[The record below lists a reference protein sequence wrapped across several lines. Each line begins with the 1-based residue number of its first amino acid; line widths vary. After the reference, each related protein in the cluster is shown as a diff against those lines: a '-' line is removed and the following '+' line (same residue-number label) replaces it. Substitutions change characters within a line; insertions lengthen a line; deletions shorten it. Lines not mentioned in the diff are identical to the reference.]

1 LRESNKIRTE
11 KDAKR
16 LDLELSAD
24 AALIADAVEGLKGI
38 NLLVL
43 NVRGLANFT
52 DFLVICSGSS
62 NRHVK
67 ALVDG
72 IKVKLRAA
80 NVTPLHTEGYE
91 EGAWV
96 LIDFVD
102 CLVNVFT
109 HETRRFYQLER
120 VWRDAPVLLG
130 ERAEL
135 PPEGQ
140 AVEEPA
146 TEPEGIPTG
155 SSGA

>member
-1 LRESNKIRTE
+1 LRESDKIRTG
-11 KDAKR
+11 KAAKR

-24 AALIADAVEGLKGI
+24 AALIADAVEDLKGI
-38 NLLVL
+38 DLLVL
-43 NVRGLANFT
+43 NVRGLASFT

-62 NRHVK
+62 DRHVK
-67 ALVDG
+67 AIVDG

-91 EGAWV
+91 EGAWA

-109 HETRRFYQLER
+109 PETRRFYQLER

-135 PPEGQ
+135 LRDGQ
-140 AVEEPA
+140 AVAEPA
-146 TEPEGIPTG
+146 TE
-155 SSGA
+155 SGDVSAGVPGD

>member
-1 LRESNKIRTE
+1 MSKPDEIRTG
-11 KDAKR
+11 KDTKH
-16 LDLELSAD
+16 LDLELLAD
-24 AALIADAVEGLKGI
+24 AALIADAVEDLKGI
-38 NLLVL
+38 DLLVL
-43 NVRGLANFT
+43 NVRGLASFT

-62 NRHVK
+62 DRHVK
-67 ALVDG
+67 AIVDG

-91 EGAWV
+91 EGAWA

-109 HETRRFYQLER
+109 PETRRFYQLER

-135 PPEGQ
+135 LPEGQ
-140 AVEEPA
+140 AVEESQ
-146 TEPEGIPTG
+146 TGPEDVSTG
-155 SSGA
+155 VSRA

>member
-1 LRESNKIRTE
+1 MRESDKIRTG
-11 KDAKR
+11 KAAKR

-24 AALIADAVEGLKGI
+24 AALIADAVEDLKGI
-38 NLLVL
+38 DLLVL
-43 NVRGLANFT
+43 NVRGLASFT

-62 NRHVK
+62 DRHVK
-67 ALVDG
+67 AIVDG

-91 EGAWV
+91 EGAWA

-109 HETRRFYQLER
+109 PETRRFYQLER

-135 PPEGQ
+135 LRDGQ
-140 AVEEPA
+140 AVAEPA
-146 TEPEGIPTG
+146 TE
-155 SSGA
+155 SGDVSAGVPGD

>member
-1 LRESNKIRTE
+1 MRESDKIRTG
-11 KDAKR
+11 KAAKR

-24 AALIADAVEGLKGI
+24 AALIADAVEDLKGI
-38 NLLVL
+38 DLLVL
-43 NVRGLANFT
+43 NVRGLASFT

-62 NRHVK
+62 DRHVK
-67 ALVDG
+67 AIVDG

-91 EGAWV
+91 EGAWA

-109 HETRRFYQLER
+109 PETRRFYQLER

-135 PPEGQ
+135 LRDGQ
-140 AVEEPA
+140 AVAELA
-146 TEPEGIPTG
+146 TE
-155 SSGA
+155 SGDASAGAPGD